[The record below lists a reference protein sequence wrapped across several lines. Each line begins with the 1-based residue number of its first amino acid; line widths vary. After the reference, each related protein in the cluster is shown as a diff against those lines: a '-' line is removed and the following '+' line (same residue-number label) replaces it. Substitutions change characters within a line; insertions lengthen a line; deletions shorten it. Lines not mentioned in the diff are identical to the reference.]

1 MKLSMMSELE
11 ILKIV
16 GAVTVVVDVSG
27 LVLTG
32 IVAKKLLNRKIV
44 KDSEDVLFTYLERMR
59 MEQQNEN

>member
-11 ILKIV
+11 ILKLV

-27 LVLTG
+27 LILTG

>member
-11 ILKIV
+11 ILKFV

-27 LVLTG
+27 LILTG

>member
-11 ILKIV
+11 ILKVV

-27 LVLTG
+27 LILTG

>member
-27 LVLTG
+27 LILTG